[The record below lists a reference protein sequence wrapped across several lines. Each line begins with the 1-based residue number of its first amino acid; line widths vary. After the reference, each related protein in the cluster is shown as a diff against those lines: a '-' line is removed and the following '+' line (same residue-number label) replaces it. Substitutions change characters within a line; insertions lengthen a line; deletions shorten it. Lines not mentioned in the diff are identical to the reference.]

1 MHKLDDDPQ
10 NKLLFSGVEY
20 CFEFD
25 ILQIVFN
32 FYLEELPRFF
42 IRIYINLSL
51 RCLITQAAAKYYQV
65 MQILVIFLPYPYF
78 SVLSMRCHKRKRPL
92 HKSTT
97 IL

>member
-25 ILQIVFN
+25 ILKIVFN
-32 FYLEELPRFF
+32 FYLEELPRL
-42 IRIYINLSL
+42 IYINLSL

-65 MQILVIFLPYPYF
+65 MQILVIFLLHTYF
-78 SVLSMRCHKRKRPL
+78 SD
-92 HKSTT
+92 
-97 IL
+97 

>member
-25 ILQIVFN
+25 ILKIVFN
-32 FYLEELPRFF
+32 FYLEELPRFLF

-65 MQILVIFLPYPYF
+65 MQILVIFLLHTYF
-78 SVLSMRCHKRKRPL
+78 SD
-92 HKSTT
+92 
-97 IL
+97 

>member
-32 FYLEELPRFF
+32 FYLEELPRL
-42 IRIYINLSL
+42 IYINLSL
-51 RCLITQAAAKYYQV
+51 RCLITQATAKYFQV
-65 MQILVIFLPYPYF
+65 MQILVIFLLHTYF
-78 SVLSMRCHKRKRPL
+78 SD
-92 HKSTT
+92 
-97 IL
+97 

>member
-32 FYLEELPRFF
+32 FYLEELPRL
-42 IRIYINLSL
+42 IYINLSL
-51 RCLITQAAAKYYQV
+51 RCLITQTAAKYYQV
-65 MQILVIFLPYPYF
+65 MQILVIFLLHTYF
-78 SVLSMRCHKRKRPL
+78 SD
-92 HKSTT
+92 
-97 IL
+97 

>member
-32 FYLEELPRFF
+32 FYLEELPRL
-42 IRIYINLSL
+42 IYINLSL

-65 MQILVIFLPYPYF
+65 MQILVIFLQHTYF
-78 SVLSMRCHKRKRPL
+78 SD
-92 HKSTT
+92 
-97 IL
+97 